1 MDRTDLNENCNHDDK
16 YDLINERT
24 IKQISNSHHVM
35 DGRISSRLS
44 YHMYFDGIKKLIDD
58 IPELDNFDINNEYFK
73 GKLYRSYGEYVNIL
87 LTQTMLQVSLIIQKS
102 QHGDTQTYIDFINN
116 LV

>member
-1 MDRTDLNENCNHDDK
+1 MSQMDRTDLNENCNHDDK

-35 DGRISSRLS
+35 DGRSSSRLS

-58 IPELDNFDINNEYFK
+58 IPELDNFDIN
-73 GKLYRSYGEYVNIL
+73 I
-87 LTQTMLQVSLIIQKS
+87 
-102 QHGDTQTYIDFINN
+102 INN
-116 LV
+116 KLLSIYQRVLK